1 MKQFSNPPD
10 TTLSI
15 ADELSALPV
24 SAAHGSHT
32 AHFYSSDSLLV
43 SDIVQCLGATLAAG
57 GAAVVIATPA
67 HRAAFEEQLLSRGLD
82 LAQIAQQGRWLSLDA
97 AETLAEFMVEGWPDA
112 SRFAAHIGG
121 LVDRLTSAVSA
132 TSASEEPQI
141 AAYGEMVS
149 VLWEEGKT
157 EASIRLEELWNQL
170 AQTRCFHLSCGWPL
184 HFFAR
189 DTDGV
194 SIQKICSEHDPVAPG
209 QSYDAMSEDERRRYA
224 VVWQLRAQA
233 LEEETHQL
241 EAALRTTERLASIGR
256 LAATVAH
263 EINNPLEAVT
273 NLIYLARQNADLPEP
288 VRSCL
293 VLADE
298 ELQRVSHIARQ
309 TLGFYRDSASPVSI
323 AVPEAIDDMLA
334 VYHRRVCRKQISL
347 RKSIHTSLRL
357 LTLPGEFN
365 QMVSNLI
372 SNAIDASPQGGAIE
386 LRAWP
391 SVHPATGAPGIHVVV
406 ADRGPGI
413 PEPIRLKI
421 FTPFFTTKKDLGTG
435 LGLWI
440 VKGLVLKAGG
450 FIRCRSRVATPEAAG
465 SGTVMMIFLPSES
478 DPAAREQAA

>member
-1 MKQFSNPPD
+1 MTYLSHPPD
-10 TTLSI
+10 TTLRI
-15 ADELSALPV
+15 VDEMGALPE

-43 SDIVQCLGATLAAG
+43 SDIVQCLGATLSAG
-57 GAAVVIATPA
+57 GAAVVIATAA
-67 HRAAFEEQLLSRGLD
+67 HRAAFEKQLLSHGLD
-82 LAQIAQQGRWLSLDA
+82 LAGIAQQGRWLSLDA
-97 AETLAEFMVEGWPDA
+97 AETLAESMVEGWPDA

-121 LVDRLTSAVSA
+121 VVDRLTSAVNA
-132 TSASEEPQI
+132 TSAAEKPLV

-157 EASIRLEELWNQL
+157 EASIRLEELWNEL
-170 AQTRCFHLSCGWPL
+170 AQTRSFHLSCGWPL

-189 DTDGV
+189 DMDGV
-194 SIQKICSEHDPVAPG
+194 SIQRICAEHNHVIPG
-209 QSYDAMSEDERRRYA
+209 QGYDSMSEDERRRST
-224 VVWQLRAQA
+224 VVWQLKAQA

-241 EAALRTTERLASIGR
+241 EAALLTTERLASVGR

-263 EINNPLEAVT
+263 EINNPLEAVI
-273 NLIYLARQNADLPEP
+273 NLIYLARQNADLPES

-309 TLGFYRDSASPVSI
+309 TLGFYRDSSSPVSI
-323 AVPEAIDDMLA
+323 AVPEAIDEMLA
-334 VYHRRVCRKQISL
+334 IYQRRVCRRQISL
-347 RKSIHTSLRL
+347 RKSIHPELRV
-357 LTLPGEFN
+357 LTLPGEFK

-386 LRAWP
+386 VRAWA
-391 SVHPATGAPGIHVVV
+391 SVHPVTGAPGIHVVV

-465 SGTVMMIFLPSES
+465 SGTVMMVFLPCVS